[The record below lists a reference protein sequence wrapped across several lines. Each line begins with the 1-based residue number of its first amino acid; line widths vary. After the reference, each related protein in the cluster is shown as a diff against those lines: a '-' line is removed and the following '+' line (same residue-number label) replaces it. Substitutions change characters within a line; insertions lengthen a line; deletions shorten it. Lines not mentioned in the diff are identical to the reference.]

1 MLATDFNV
9 LLSVKGVVCISD
21 AFLFGVSLC
30 SFQSCKLL
38 YAFVICLC
46 ICCIVCFCRRFLGI
60 FMRFS
65 FICLRVCVCVCVC
78 VCLCTVAF
86 FLCVFA
92 CVCFAL
98 CLVLCAVA
106 FFVRFLGHAL
116 VRFCLFF
123 FLCAVA
129 VFVGFHLHFNQQI
142 KRRWHADDIVNAK
155 TSLILQIYEEPLAI
169 CTCIAWA
176 RLNLHT
182 DGKTTTNCLQMP
194 QA

>member
-1 MLATDFNV
+1 MPFF
-9 LLSVKGVVCISD
+9 SG
-21 AFLFGVSLC
+21 SLC
-30 SFQSCKLL
+30 AASNRVSCCMHLSFV
-38 YAFVICLC
+38 YAFVVLSAFVGGFWASLC
-46 ICCIVCFCRRFLGI
+46 VFL
-60 FMRFS
+60 
-65 FICLRVCVCVCVC
+65 CLRVCVCVCVC

>member
-78 VCLCTVAF
+78 VFVHSCI
-86 FLCVFA
+86 
-92 CVCFAL
+92 
-98 CLVLCAVA
+98 
-106 FFVRFLGHAL
+106 FFVRFRLCVFCSLSCFVCRCILCAVPWACVGAL
-116 VRFCLFF
+116 SFVF